1 MEGGERMS
9 EEAGGAVARRLRYK
23 EEWQLSSLVTLPA
36 PVAPPVQSARSS
48 LTGSAKKSDLAVV
61 AVAKSMAEVKDA
73 LEVSTARKASL
84 AGMALQAK
92 LVEMLQDGLEKQERV
107 RDLLYRTQQIN
118 QAQASGRTLGE
129 GGGGGVRGT
138 AAAVE
143 RSGMDVS
150 EKRGAARGKTSE
162 CDESGPA
169 RDGPV

>member
-1 MEGGERMS
+1 M
-9 EEAGGAVARRLRYK
+9 
-23 EEWQLSSLVTLPA
+23 TLPA

-73 LEVSTARKASL
+73 LEASTARKASL

-150 EKRGAARGKTSE
+150 EKRGAARGKKSK